1 MLKALFFCPWNVAS
15 LEICML
21 AAAGI
26 QWNMHVLSMVHFM
39 SRHQDGP
46 VLLQKHVHDSQL
58 YLWQHFRTQRHG
70 SGQIRIIRTSSPRRQ
85 FACVTFHLA
94 WLILLLGITGLVPL
108 PTKSQWRSSFCGHA
122 KCEKTTFTRSKV
134 YSPVDLIEALQL
146 RPSNQKKLSA
156 SEKSFFVHRPLKK

>member
-1 MLKALFFCPWNVAS
+1 
-15 LEICML
+15 
-21 AAAGI
+21 
-26 QWNMHVLSMVHFM
+26 MHVLSMVHFM

-122 KCEKTTFTRSKV
+122 KCEKNNFHTLKSLFSCRPDTSIAIATKQPEETFSLGKV
-134 YSPVDLIEALQL
+134 LFCSSSTQKVSPQPNAVGPMQYV
-146 RPSNQKKLSA
+146 KKLSQA
-156 SEKSFFVHRPLKK
+156 QTFIPL